1 MIRIKKGLDL
11 PIAGRPEQIIKAAA
25 APKSVA
31 VLGIDFAG
39 LKPRLEVKVS
49 DTVAKGQV
57 LFTDKRL
64 PSIRFTAPGAGTVKA
79 INRGERRV
87 LLSVVIELADNETEI
102 RFKSYSDAELASLQ
116 RSDII
121 DQLLKSGQWIALR
134 ARPFNKV
141 ADPES
146 VPHSLFVT
154 AIDTNPL
161 APAIEALIAG
171 QEKDFVNGLRIVAKL
186 TDGDVFLCKSPA
198 TRLPEADIG
207 NLVIREFSG
216 PHPAGNV
223 GTHIHYLDP
232 VYLGKSVWHIG
243 LQDVIAVGTLF
254 STGRLYTDRIAALA
268 GPSVVK
274 PRLVKTRIGAALG
287 DQCVGELIAGE
298 NRIVS
303 GSVLSGHTAQ
313 GATAYLGRYHQQIS
327 VLPEDRKRE
336 FLGWLSP
343 GLNRFSVK
351 PIFLSKFIPG
361 RTFAFTTSTRGEIR
375 PIIPSGNFEKV
386 MPLDIMPLFL
396 LRALAVE
403 DIEEAEN
410 LGCLELDEED
420 LALCAFVC
428 PSKLEFGPLLRRN
441 LEQIEAEYQGE
452 EL

>member
-11 PIAGRPEQIIKAAA
+11 PVAGRPEQIIKAAA

-39 LKPRLEVKVS
+39 LKPRLEVKES

-57 LFTDKRL
+57 LFTDKRM
-64 PSIRFTAPGAGTVKA
+64 PSIRFTAPGAGTIKA
-79 INRGERRV
+79 INRGERRA

-102 RFKSYSDAELASLQ
+102 RFTSYSDAELASLQ

-141 ADPES
+141 ADPEI

-186 TDGDVFLCKSPA
+186 TDGNVFLCKSPA

-243 LQDVIAVGTLF
+243 LQDVIAVGKLF
-254 STGRLYTDRIAALA
+254 STGRLHTDRIAALA

-313 GATAYLGRYHQQIS
+313 GSTAYLGRYHQQIS

-441 LEQIEAEYQGE
+441 LELIEAQYQGE